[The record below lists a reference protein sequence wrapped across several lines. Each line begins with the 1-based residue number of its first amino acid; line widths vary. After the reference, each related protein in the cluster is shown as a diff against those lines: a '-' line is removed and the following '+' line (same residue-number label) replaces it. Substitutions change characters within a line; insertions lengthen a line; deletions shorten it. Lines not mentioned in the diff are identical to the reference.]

1 MTQTASM
8 KRKRKAGRPRNEE
21 ASRTESGRI
30 SRAKEPADKLAL
42 NVRAR
47 MAGISLVEAKDQK
60 AESFIGILSI
70 RGLGNG
76 GISMAQYD
84 ALVEYRQLCQD
95 HARACDTPGS
105 HVAGEGTGG
114 VFDLERHVRWCSS
127 VKQRYD
133 LMKRALYH
141 AQEIH
146 SRENLW
152 GALDVCV
159 RQDLRMWHLV
169 GALRLAANAVAKCLR
184 GM

>member
-1 MTQTASM
+1 MTQTASV
-8 KRKRKAGRPRNEE
+8 KRKRRGRPRNEA
-21 ASRTESGRI
+21 ASRNENGRI

-42 NVRAR
+42 AVRAR

-70 RGLGNG
+70 RGEGNG
-76 GISMAQYD
+76 GITKAQYD

-105 HVAGEGTGG
+105 HIAGEGTGG
-114 VFDLERHVRWCSS
+114 AFDLERHIRWCSS

-146 SRENLW
+146 SKENLW

-169 GALRLAANAVAKCLR
+169 GPLRLAANAVAKCLR
-184 GM
+184 EM